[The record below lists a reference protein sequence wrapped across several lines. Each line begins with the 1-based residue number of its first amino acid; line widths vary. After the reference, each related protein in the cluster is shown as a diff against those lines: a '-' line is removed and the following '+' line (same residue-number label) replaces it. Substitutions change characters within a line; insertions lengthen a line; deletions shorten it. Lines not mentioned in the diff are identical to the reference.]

1 MRKAVLSVVVLTF
14 IIIFAGCATLPL
26 ESNLDKPVNMT
37 GKNAQVKTFVSNS
50 KAIWI
55 FWGLAPISLPT
66 VDEVVMPKASSVKPT
81 LRRSQNPC
89 FSYIFSLLPLGFNN
103 CLLCVILW
111 KGRSEYNQG

>member
-1 MRKAVLSVVVLTF
+1 MRKIVSSVVVLTF

-37 GKNAQVKTFVSNS
+37 DGKNAQVRTFVSNS

-66 VDEVVMPKASSVKPT
+66 VDGVLMPQVSGHAGVQNLKITTESGFIDHVVTILTQGILVMRTVTIEGEV
-81 LRRSQNPC
+81 
-89 FSYIFSLLPLGFNN
+89 YD
-103 CLLCVILW
+103 
-111 KGRSEYNQG
+111 